1 MRLKEYLDPVWEEK
15 YQMMLDALIGYLDE
29 IGQRDITVINERDIR
44 IIKALIEF
52 YDFEV
57 TDNQDILDIM
67 DDVKHRIMDDVKH
80 RVNELDFGDDTVDI
94 DPKLS

>member
-1 MRLKEYLDPVWEEK
+1 MTFEYVEPEWQKK
-15 YQMMLDALIGYLDE
+15 YVRMLDALIEYLDD

-57 TDNQDILDIM
+57 IDNQDILEIM
-67 DDVKHRIMDDVKH
+67 DDVKQ
-80 RVNELDFGDDTVDI
+80 RVDELDFTEKKDDNH
-94 DPKLS
+94 

>member
-1 MRLKEYLDPVWEEK
+1 MTFEYVEPEWEAK
-15 YQMMLDALIGYLDE
+15 YVKMLDALIEYLDE

-57 TDNQDILDIM
+57 LDNQDLLDIM
-67 DDVKHRIMDDVKH
+67 DDVKA
-80 RVNELDFGDDTVDI
+80 RVNELDFEDEEE
-94 DPKLS
+94 